1 MILGLVAIAS
11 EQNEEPSGSEGSSPT
26 GAVLPIRE
34 WTSAERERPLTRSA
48 MLIEVTKRLILS
60 TGVALGFIVLVFAVT
75 VLSGNRFMVSWAC
88 FGCGLLGGFVSIQ
101 QRLRTLSDEELGLLS
116 QSWFQIALIPIYG
129 GLFALVLYVGFLSKI
144 VDGPLFPQF
153 TFRPFAEPSTTEDVV
168 IFLSQTYPKSGPD
181 LAKLLFWCFVAGFSE
196 RFVPQ
201 IIGGAESGQD
211 GKKES

>member
-1 MILGLVAIAS
+1 MIFGLFAMAS
-11 EQNEEPSGSEGSSPT
+11 QDSQEPSRPEASSPS
-26 GAVLPIRE
+26 GAVLPMRE
-34 WTSAERERPLTRSA
+34 WTSAELERPPSRSA
-48 MLIEVTKRLILS
+48 MLIEVTKRLIVS
-60 TGVALGFIVLVFAVT
+60 TGGALGFIVIIFAVT
-75 VLSGNRFMVSWAC
+75 FLSGNRFMVSWAC

-101 QRLRTLSDEELGLLS
+101 QRLRTLSDEELGLLT

-153 TFRPFAEPSTTEDVV
+153 TIRPFAEPPTTEDVV
-168 IFLSQTYPKSGPD
+168 TFLSQTYPKSGPD

-201 IIGGAESGQD
+201 IIGSAQNGQD
-211 GKKES
+211 AKKES

>member
-1 MILGLVAIAS
+1 MGD
-11 EQNEEPSGSEGSSPT
+11 
-26 GAVLPIRE
+26 
-34 WTSAERERPLTRSA
+34 
-48 MLIEVTKRLILS
+48 
-60 TGVALGFIVLVFAVT
+60 F
-75 VLSGNRFMVSWAC
+75 
-88 FGCGLLGGFVSIQ
+88 
-101 QRLRTLSDEELGLLS
+101 
-116 QSWFQIALIPIYG
+116 
-129 GLFALVLYVGFLSKI
+129 FALVLYVGFLSKI

-153 TFRPFAEPSTTEDVV
+153 TIRPFAEPSTTEDVV